1 VSKLKGAL
9 ELDLAPDLAAAACR
23 ETFRELDWEVLVD
36 DQAVIAAREDATR
49 LSCRRWPASTE
60 LRIARGEHGGAVI
73 SIETEV
79 PGFGPISSSH
89 ARDRHLAVV
98 RRIVHR

>member
-9 ELDLAPDLAAAACR
+9 ELDLAPDLAVAACH
-23 ETFRELDWEVLVD
+23 ETFRELDWEMLVD
-36 DQAVIAAREDATR
+36 EGAVIAAREDATR
-49 LSCRRWPASTE
+49 LSCRRWPATTK

-98 RRIVHR
+98 RRIAHR

>member
-1 VSKLKGAL
+1 MSKLKGAL
-9 ELDLAPDLAAAACR
+9 ELDLAPDLAAVACR

-36 DQAVIAAREDATR
+36 DDAVIAAQEDATR
-49 LSCRRWPASTE
+49 LCCHRWPARTE
-60 LRIARGEHGGAVI
+60 LRIDRGEHGGVVI

-79 PGFGPISSSH
+79 PGFGPISSGH

-98 RRIVHR
+98 RRIAQR

>member
-1 VSKLKGAL
+1 MSKLKGAL
-9 ELDLAPDLAAAACR
+9 ELDLAPDLAADVCR

-36 DQAVIAAREDATR
+36 QAVIAAREDATG
-49 LSCRRWPASTE
+49 LSCRRWPARTE
-60 LRIARGEHGGAVI
+60 LRIARGERGGAVI